1 MIVLLALSIIIAG
14 LPVSASLNSWSPT
27 TNYPTSTYA
36 ESCVVDSGFVYCI
49 GGVSGPDQIN
59 AAYTN
64 AVYFAPLK
72 SNGGVGS
79 WSSTTN
85 YPTSSEESCV
95 ASSGFVYCIGGYNG
109 VGFDSSN
116 AVYFAALSSAGVGSW
131 SSTTNYP
138 IGISGQSCVVDSGFA
153 YCIAGN
159 VNGSTATDA
168 VYFAQLSS
176 AGVGSWSPATNY
188 PASIYGESCVASS
201 GFVYCIG
208 GYNGSTSTSTVYFA
222 SLNSNGGVRLWSPA
236 TSYPTSAFVQSCA
249 VTAGF
254 VYCIGGRTSGSLAV
268 PTNAVYFGPVSS
280 IGVASWSSAT
290 NYPLSIDQ
298 QSCVVGLGF
307 VYCVD
312 GLNGNGVT
320 ITNEVYFASETHNT
334 SSAIATC
341 SPSSVDLNQ
350 PTQCTVTVTDT
361 SVSPTSPSGTVTFSS
376 SGPGSFSP
384 SNTCT
389 LSSAGSS
396 TASCTTTVS
405 YTPSNEGTQTIT
417 GTYAGDSTHQA
428 SSSTTSLAVN
438 VFDFTLSNSG
448 SIAVGQGNSGS
459 NTISVTLVSGIAQP
473 VTLSVSGLPTGAS
486 SAFFNGCTGQPTC
499 TMTPTSSVTLTIT
512 TSSST
517 PPGLYAVTVAGVGGG
532 LTDTL
537 QFTLR
542 VNSGFDFS
550 LSNSGGIA
558 VSPGGSG
565 SNTITVTLV
574 SGPAQS
580 VTLSV
585 SGLPSGATAMFD
597 GGSGCGG
604 STTTCTVT
612 PPIMFTLVITTTS
625 STPQGCFAVTVTGTG
640 GGVTHTTSFT
650 LSVGSCSG
658 GFDFSLSNS
667 GGIAVSP
674 GGSGSNTITVT
685 LVSGPAQS
693 VTLSVSGLPSG
704 ATAMFDGGSG
714 CGGSTTTCTVT
725 PPIMFTLVITTS
737 SNTPTGQ
744 FVISMTGVG
753 GGLTHTT
760 SFTLTL
766 NAFDFNLSNSG
777 HIIVNQGAGSN
788 TITVTLVSGTT
799 QSVMLS
805 VSGLPGGANA
815 VFGGGTGCAGNPTC
829 SAPPTFSVTLTIT
842 TSTSTP
848 AGEYVITVTSIGGGL
863 TDTMQFTVTV
873 GDLTATAVFDAS
885 TNALWSST
893 EATGASAY
901 DTATVTD
908 SPFTAT
914 GTVTYGFYT
923 NGGCTGTRTSQTVP
937 LSGGLVPNSASTGP
951 LRAGSYSFNAT
962 FSGDSNYA
970 SSTSTCE
977 PFTVNKVASTISTI
991 VFDSTTSAPWTGA
1004 ETTGASA
1011 YDTATVPTSPF
1022 TAAGTVTYTYFTNNI
1037 CSGTGTTQGTV
1048 TLMATGSVPNSA
1060 TVGPLTAGSFSFQAA
1075 YSGDSNYLG
1084 STSPCEPLNVFDFS
1098 VVANG
1103 VSPSQILAGASG
1115 SSTITVSAINGSTGT
1130 VNLSVNAPGGI
1141 TCSLQSSVTL
1151 PPSPAM
1157 LTLSCSATTAGD
1169 YTVSVTGT
1177 SGGLSHTTNNIVFHI
1192 VDFTITAS
1200 PTAVTILAG
1209 VTGTST
1215 ITVNGLNGFTGTIS
1229 LSFAGLSC
1237 SMTATSISLSSST
1250 TSGSSTLSCSGS
1262 AGIYLVTVT
1271 GSIGTLH
1278 HSAGVTYTIQD
1289 FTLAASLPVSTTNSG
1304 IVLAAPSDGTS
1315 TLTLTI
1321 TVTSL
1326 DGFAGTV
1333 TLDDSPLPSGLSC
1346 TVISPSTLT
1355 GAGTATMSCSS
1366 TIPGKYPV
1374 TVTGTSGPL
1383 VHSAG
1388 VTFTFVDYSISSSLS
1403 MLSNIPA
1410 LGYYATTSI
1419 TVTSLGYTG
1428 PIALTT
1434 DPSGG
1439 PQVYAGG
1446 LPSTITSSSGSSQT
1460 TTLSVWDDYS
1470 YVTLG
1475 QTYLV
1480 HVYATTPEGTIQ
1492 LVIQVSFSLT
1502 GNPNASY
1509 VHPSSVGGG
1518 GRMKQN

>member
-574 SGPAQS
+574 SGSAQS

>member
-1 MIVLLALSIIIAG
+1 
-14 LPVSASLNSWSPT
+14 
-27 TNYPTSTYA
+27 
-36 ESCVVDSGFVYCI
+36 
-49 GGVSGPDQIN
+49 
-59 AAYTN
+59 
-64 AVYFAPLK
+64 
-72 SNGGVGS
+72 
-79 WSSTTN
+79 
-85 YPTSSEESCV
+85 
-95 ASSGFVYCIGGYNG
+95 
-109 VGFDSSN
+109 
-116 AVYFAALSSAGVGSW
+116 
-131 SSTTNYP
+131 
-138 IGISGQSCVVDSGFA
+138 
-153 YCIAGN
+153 
-159 VNGSTATDA
+159 
-168 VYFAQLSS
+168 
-176 AGVGSWSPATNY
+176 
-188 PASIYGESCVASS
+188 
-201 GFVYCIG
+201 
-208 GYNGSTSTSTVYFA
+208 
-222 SLNSNGGVRLWSPA
+222 
-236 TSYPTSAFVQSCA
+236 
-249 VTAGF
+249 
-254 VYCIGGRTSGSLAV
+254 
-268 PTNAVYFGPVSS
+268 
-280 IGVASWSSAT
+280 
-290 NYPLSIDQ
+290 
-298 QSCVVGLGF
+298 
-307 VYCVD
+307 
-312 GLNGNGVT
+312 
-320 ITNEVYFASETHNT
+320 
-334 SSAIATC
+334 
-341 SPSSVDLNQ
+341 NQ

-612 PPIMFTLVITTTS
+612 PPIMFTLVITT
-625 STPQGCFAVTVTGTG
+625 
-640 GGVTHTTSFT
+640 
-650 LSVGSCSG
+650 
-658 GFDFSLSNS
+658 
-667 GGIAVSP
+667 
-674 GGSGSNTITVT
+674 
-685 LVSGPAQS
+685 
-693 VTLSVSGLPSG
+693 
-704 ATAMFDGGSG
+704 
-714 CGGSTTTCTVT
+714 
-725 PPIMFTLVITTS
+725 S

-777 HIIVNQGAGSN
+777 HIVVNQGAGSN
-788 TITVTLVSGTT
+788 TITVPLVSGTT

-991 VFDSTTSAPWTGA
+991 VFDASTSAPWTGA

-1200 PTAVTILAG
+1200 
-1209 VTGTST
+1209 
-1215 ITVNGLNGFTGTIS
+1215 
-1229 LSFAGLSC
+1229 
-1237 SMTATSISLSSST
+1237 
-1250 TSGSSTLSCSGS
+1250 
-1262 AGIYLVTVT
+1262 
-1271 GSIGTLH
+1271 
-1278 HSAGVTYTIQD
+1278 
-1289 FTLAASLPVSTTNSG
+1289 
-1304 IVLAAPSDGTS
+1304 
-1315 TLTLTI
+1315 
-1321 TVTSL
+1321 
-1326 DGFAGTV
+1326 
-1333 TLDDSPLPSGLSC
+1333 
-1346 TVISPSTLT
+1346 
-1355 GAGTATMSCSS
+1355 
-1366 TIPGKYPV
+1366 
-1374 TVTGTSGPL
+1374 
-1383 VHSAG
+1383 
-1388 VTFTFVDYSISSSLS
+1388 
-1403 MLSNIPA
+1403 
-1410 LGYYATTSI
+1410 
-1419 TVTSLGYTG
+1419 
-1428 PIALTT
+1428 
-1434 DPSGG
+1434 
-1439 PQVYAGG
+1439 
-1446 LPSTITSSSGSSQT
+1446 
-1460 TTLSVWDDYS
+1460 
-1470 YVTLG
+1470 
-1475 QTYLV
+1475 
-1480 HVYATTPEGTIQ
+1480 
-1492 LVIQVSFSLT
+1492 
-1502 GNPNASY
+1502 
-1509 VHPSSVGGG
+1509 
-1518 GRMKQN
+1518 